1 MKSSEYWE
9 DAALRRAIAIQEGTT
24 STAEEILKLYD
35 EALADIEDE
44 IYRIKRNFQRR
55 FGLDNETAT
64 FFLTQAQQEENLKSL
79 IKALEA
85 APNEQARRDI
95 LEYINRDGLSVRAYA
110 ARTERYEAVKQSI
123 YARMKKL
130 AVSETALLG
139 TALRKAYKESYYGV
153 MDDTAKGLNF
163 GINFAM
169 LNDDAIDEAI
179 NVKWHGAR
187 FSERIWKNTD
197 RLAAEAQKLVTKAL
211 MSGESLDKTARKLSE
226 RFEVEKYNAVTLVR
240 TETAH
245 VHAKADMKA
254 YEELGIEEYK
264 YLATL
269 DYVTCERCQV
279 HDGMVYKLSE
289 AREGVNYP
297 TMHPRCRCTT
307 TMNINYSNRRA
318 RNPLTGKSELVDG
331 DVTYSEWVKNMTP
344 EQRSALELSRKK
356 DSNRTADKLQHEKYK
371 KLLGTKEV
379 PKSFDKFQDLKYNNS
394 EKWAEIK
401 SLYKGI
407 NNNTIIKNAGGQYVK
422 KVKSSTLQEKP
433 NSITQVESSKGG
445 ITRNYYGADGKQTKQ
460 ISNNDHGHKAEM
472 GFGKNGEHVHDYY
485 WDSAG
490 TLTRGKARDLTLGE
504 RKENGDIL

>member
-9 DAALRRAIAIQEGTT
+9 EAALRREIAIQDGAT

-44 IYRIKRNFQRR
+44 IYRIKQNFQRR
-55 FGLDNETAT
+55 FGIDNETAT
-64 FFLTQAQQEENLKSL
+64 FFLTQAQQDENLKSL
-79 IKALEA
+79 IEALES

-139 TALRKAYKESYYGV
+139 TALRQVYKEGYYGV

-197 RLAAEAQKLVTKAL
+197 RLAVEAQKLVTKAL

-226 RFEVEKYNAVTLVR
+226 KFEVEKYNAVTLVR
-240 TETAH
+240 TETTH
-245 VHAKADMKA
+245 IHAMADLKA
-254 YEELGIEEYK
+254 YEELEIEEYK

-269 DYVTCERCQV
+269 DYVTCEKCQA
-279 HDGMVYKLSE
+279 HDGMIYKLSE

-307 TMNINYSNRRA
+307 TMNMDYSKRGA
-318 RNPLTGKSELVDG
+318 RNPITGKSELVDG
-331 DVTYSEWVKNMTP
+331 NVTYSEWVKNMTP
-344 EQRSALELSRKK
+344 EQRSDLELSRKK
-356 DSNRTADKLQHEKYK
+356 DSSRTADKLQHEKYK
-371 KLLGTKEV
+371 KVLGTKEV
-379 PKSFDKFQDLKYNNS
+379 PRGFKEFQELKYTNPD
-394 EKWAEIK
+394 KWNELK
-401 SLYKGI
+401 SLYSSKIKLDKSAESGIINLTTANGI
-407 NNNTIIKNAGGQYVK
+407 NITGLSQHLKDRAKERTVSDEEMIDALINPIHTGNVK
-422 KVKSSTLQEKP
+422 VDEHNRKSQRFIGKDATVNVNPDTGVITTTWRTGKSTK
-433 NSITQVESSKGG
+433 K
-445 ITRNYYGADGKQTKQ
+445 RYGDETK
-460 ISNNDHGHKAEM
+460 
-472 GFGKNGEHVHDYY
+472 
-485 WDSAG
+485 
-490 TLTRGKARDLTLGE
+490 
-504 RKENGDIL
+504 